1 MVITYYLLCQA
12 VKVTQEYQCYIFF
25 WPRILPV
32 NDDYCKVRTYV
43 ILFLEMLTSQR
54 QQLLNVKR
62 KLSLLFVNDFLFLLL
77 RLSKLLMLPF
87 NSLTFSLIETFKN
100 TRILA
105 FIVTV
110 VLKILFLHG
119 VKSSERKKQD
129 YFYQKRH
136 NSD

>member
-1 MVITYYLLCQA
+1 M
-12 VKVTQEYQCYIFF
+12 
-25 WPRILPV
+25 
-32 NDDYCKVRTYV
+32 